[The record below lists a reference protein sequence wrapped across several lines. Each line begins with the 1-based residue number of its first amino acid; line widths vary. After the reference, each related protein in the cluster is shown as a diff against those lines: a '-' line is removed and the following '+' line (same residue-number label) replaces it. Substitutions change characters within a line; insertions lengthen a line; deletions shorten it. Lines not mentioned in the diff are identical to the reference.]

1 MTEIGLYFFG
11 FYFLLIILS
20 LFNRTSAKILWIPIM
35 ILTFRLMKNN
45 ALKSFKF
52 VFVRFGII
60 TIQVTISILIKL
72 FYIIV
77 LYKVIDKEFPKI
89 DLIFL
94 FFRELIFNSSS
105 DLALAAILLF
115 FFFEYILYKKI
126 IECKYYKKIIEEFSR
141 SMLGDK
147 AKYVS
152 KYLVNDF
159 TVLIAFLGFLP
170 FLIDSA
176 FSDFNFSEEMK
187 ESTFWFFSLVLV
199 PYVHLIYSNVK

>member
-1 MTEIGLYFFG
+1 
-11 FYFLLIILS
+11 
-20 LFNRTSAKILWIPIM
+20 M